1 MFWVLGFGFPGFAAS
16 PLLTSY
22 NMTVGLLA
30 IGDIPAALTA
40 VLSVFTGV
48 LGSANHIQ
56 ATFIAVLF
64 SIFH

>member
-1 MFWVLGFGFPGFAAS
+1 MVCFPKVLFSVFH
-16 PLLTSY
+16 
-22 NMTVGLLA
+22 MTAVLLA